1 MVNNSVN
8 QYHAINLRKKKDKTN
23 YLLVFFLNLEKW
35 GHLATK
41 NPRTRYLCEDF
52 YQYNKINIFK

>member
-23 YLLVFFLNLEKW
+23 YLLVFFLNFKKCD
-35 GHLATK
+35 HLAADK
-41 NPRTRYLCEDF
+41 
-52 YQYNKINIFK
+52 

>member
-23 YLLVFFLNLEKW
+23 YLLVFFC
-35 GHLATK
+35 
-41 NPRTRYLCEDF
+41 YMF
-52 YQYNKINIFK
+52 NIL

>member
-23 YLLVFFLNLEKW
+23 YLLIFF
-35 GHLATK
+35 
-41 NPRTRYLCEDF
+41 F
-52 YQYNKINIFK
+52 KIDKIY

>member
-35 GHLATK
+35 RHLATDK
-41 NPRTRYLCEDF
+41 
-52 YQYNKINIFK
+52 

>member
-1 MVNNSVN
+1 MVNTSVN

-35 GHLATK
+35 GHLATDIIEK
-41 NPRTRYLCEDF
+41 SPAQDIYARIF
-52 YQYNKINIFK
+52 INIS